1 MPNVTLTTPGTPTV
15 AAPTLSLAQLYA
27 RIDSKSFKTRSQA
40 EIWAALDE
48 AGFAVYTAVLKEFRG
63 TFLKIDET
71 SLTFTPNVNEYT
83 LPADLTQI
91 VHLAER
97 QTSTENWHPLT
108 TEGLGAALDNAQA
121 SAFPNVNFGE
131 DSDFSYYGPYLD
143 SDQTVAGQV
152 QKVRISPA
160 PSDTRFVQIAYTA
173 KWLPIFSAASQVM
186 LPQEGWYAMEAYAT
200 AECLRSNDDTLARE
214 YEAKGDKRLT
224 QFLTW
229 MRQRQI
235 QKLPTIKPYLG

>member
-1 MPNVTLTTPGTPTV
+1 MPNVTLTIPGAPTV
-15 AAPTLSLAQLYA
+15 AAATLSLQQLYN
-27 RIDSKSFKTRSQA
+27 RIDSKSFHTRSQS
-40 EIWAALDE
+40 EIFAALDE
-48 AGFAVYTAVLKEFRG
+48 AGFSVYTAVLKEFRG
-63 TFLKIDET
+63 TFLKVDET
-71 SLTFTPNVNEYT
+71 SITLTPNVNEYT

-97 QTSTENWHPLT
+97 QTSSENWHPMG
-108 TEGLGAALDNAQA
+108 TEGLGAALQA
-121 SAFPNVNFGE
+121 GAFPLVNFGD

-143 SDQTVAGQV
+143 STDAVGPQL
-152 QKVRISPA
+152 QKVRVSPA
-160 PSDTRFVQIAYTA
+160 PTDTRFVQIAYTA

-200 AECLRSNDDTLARE
+200 AECLRSNDDTLADK
-214 YEAKGDKRLT
+214 YEAKGDKQLT

-235 QKLPTIKPYLG
+235 QQRPTITPYLG